1 MDLNFDFSSKQ
12 ASAWVKALVIK
23 MDEASGF
30 FEENSRAHLIVE
42 EEKEFSLDFAV
53 TQKPPLQP
61 KPLNQKKFLL

>member
-1 MDLNFDFSSKQ
+1 M
-12 ASAWVKALVIK
+12 KALVIK